1 MRIAQF
7 LFVVLLGASV
17 CQAGIIQYTNPDA
30 SYTGATTLLPIT
42 VTNDTVVSSL
52 SDGTLTMTISPSSVA
67 HTVPGGGWSTWSS
80 SPYSETS
87 TPRLLAD
94 YSSTSVWLNLS
105 TPLFIFGFE
114 AEPDPFGLY
123 GITADFYNGGT
134 LVGSITRTVE
144 GSAGARLFAAQTTD
158 LSFTSVHVTSGV
170 DFGMGQFRY
179 APGEAVPEPASWL
192 LLAAGGAGLLLWRRR
207 RTA

>member
-30 SYTGATTLLPIT
+30 GYTGATTLLPIT

-105 TPLFIFGFE
+105 TPLVIFGFE

-123 GITADFYNGGT
+123 DITADFYNGGT
-134 LVGSITRTVE
+134 LVGTITRAVE

-158 LSFTSVHVTSGV
+158 LSFTSVHVTSAY
-170 DFGMGQFRY
+170 DFGMAQFRY
-179 APGEAVPEPASWL
+179 APAETGVPEPASWL
-192 LLAAGGAGLLLWRRR
+192 LLAGGAAVLLWRRR
-207 RTA
+207 AV